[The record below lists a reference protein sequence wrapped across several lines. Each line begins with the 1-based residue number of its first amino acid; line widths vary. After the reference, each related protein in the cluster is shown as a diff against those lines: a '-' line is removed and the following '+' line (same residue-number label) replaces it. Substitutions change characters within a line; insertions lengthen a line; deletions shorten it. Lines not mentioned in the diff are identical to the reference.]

1 MKMRGFEAVFLASL
15 VTAPLPAVA
24 QNVPLAAEPT
34 PTVAELPSHYPASYV
49 FVHDLN
55 FQSLVD
61 GRVAVV
67 DVDAPSAALKGQFSA
82 AQLSVMLASA
92 RKSELYVAE
101 TYYSRLNRGE
111 RTDVITVLDKK
122 TLSPTGEI
130 ILPGGK
136 RGQFVTMPNAFQF
149 TNGEKWG
156 LVFNF
161 TPGSSVTVV
170 DLDTRKVLGD
180 IDLPGCS
187 LIYPTG
193 ERGFMSLCAD
203 GTMTS
208 IALDAAGKLAGTTT
222 SEAFNDIDGD
232 PIFMAPALVGQ
243 TAWFVTFRGAFRA
256 IDLSQAS
263 ARDLGGFTLA
273 GEKSDV
279 GEWRPSGWQ
288 VISASPDGKL
298 FVLMNPAGKEGSHKD
313 GGSEIWVVDPV
324 KKARIARWPLRNPT
338 VSIEVTAEQIP
349 SLVAA
354 RHDGA
359 LDIYDA
365 ASGSFKRTIPHVG
378 NNPMT
383 MAASR

>member
-1 MKMRGFEAVFLASL
+1 MIMRGSAAILLASFFAA
-15 VTAPLPAVA
+15 VPSAAQNAPL
-24 QNVPLAAEPT
+24 AEEAT
-34 PTVAELPSHYPASYV
+34 PSVQELPDHYPASYV

-61 GRVAVV
+61 GRIAVV
-67 DVDAPSAALKGQFSA
+67 DVAAPDRGYKGQFTA
-82 AQLSVMLASA
+82 AQLGVMIASA

-111 RTDVITVLDKK
+111 RTDVITIWDKK
-122 TLSPTGEI
+122 SLSPTGEI

-136 RGQFVTMPNAFQF
+136 RGQFVTLPNSFQF

-161 TPGSSVTVV
+161 TPASSVTVV
-170 DLDTRKVLGD
+170 DLEKRMVLVD

-208 IALDAAGKLAGTTT
+208 IALDTDGTLAGTTT
-222 SEAFNDIDGD
+222 SEVFNDIDGD
-232 PIFMAPALVGQ
+232 PMFMTPAMIGR
-243 TAWFVTFRGAFRA
+243 TAWFVTFKGAFRGV
-256 IDLSQAS
+256 DLSQAS
-263 ARDLGGFTLA
+263 ARDLGGFSLA
-273 GEKSDV
+273 GEKSDA
-279 GEWRPSGWQ
+279 GEWRPGGWQ
-288 VISASPDGKL
+288 VISASADGQL
-298 FVLMNPAGKEGSHKD
+298 FVLMSPAGKEGSHKD
-313 GGSEIWVVDPV
+313 GGSEIWVVDPA
-324 KKARIARWPLRNPT
+324 KKSRTARWPLRNPA
-338 VSIEVTAEQIP
+338 VSIEVTAEPKP

-354 RHDGA
+354 RHDGS

-365 ASGSFKRTIPHVG
+365 ASGTFQRTIQKVG
-378 NNPMT
+378 NSPMA